1 MNAVLIVGGL
11 ALLVVGA
18 EFLVRAGTALATWL
32 GIRPMII
39 GLTVVSLGTSAPE
52 LAIGIDA
59 SLNGSPALAV
69 GNIVGTNLVNILLI
83 LGLSALLVPLA
94 LQRSTLR
101 LELPAMTIATA
112 LLVVLS
118 LDGTLSSIDGLV
130 FLLTGILYTA
140 ILLRSARRGG
150 ANLPEALDVDA
161 PTPTPTSAQVRPGR
175 EVLLLLL
182 GLGVIVVG
190 AELLVTGSVSMARQ
204 FDVSEAVIGL
214 TIIAIGTSAPEFVT
228 TIVSTVRGNRDIAIG
243 NLIGSSIYNI
253 GIVLGVTV
261 LVAPG
266 RVPVPD
272 DVLAA
277 DMILLAAVAA
287 ITVPVFVSGSRVS
300 RIEGA
305 LFVAAYVAYVTWL
318 LTTRI

>member
-1 MNAVLIVGGL
+1 
-11 ALLVVGA
+11 
-18 EFLVRAGTALATWL
+18 
-32 GIRPMII
+32 
-39 GLTVVSLGTSAPE
+39 
-52 LAIGIDA
+52 
-59 SLNGSPALAV
+59 
-69 GNIVGTNLVNILLI
+69 
-83 LGLSALLVPLA
+83 
-94 LQRSTLR
+94 
-101 LELPAMTIATA
+101 
-112 LLVVLS
+112 
-118 LDGTLSSIDGLV
+118 
-130 FLLTGILYTA
+130 
-140 ILLRSARRGG
+140 
-150 ANLPEALDVDA
+150 
-161 PTPTPTSAQVRPGR
+161 
-175 EVLLLLL
+175 VLLLLL

-243 NLIGSSIYNI
+243 NLIGSSICNI